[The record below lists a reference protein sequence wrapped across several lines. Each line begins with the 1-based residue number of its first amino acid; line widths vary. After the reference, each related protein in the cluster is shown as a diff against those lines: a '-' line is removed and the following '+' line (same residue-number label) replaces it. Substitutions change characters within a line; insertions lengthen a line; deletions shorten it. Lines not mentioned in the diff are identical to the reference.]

1 MSTGLSRVD
10 FAKSLGVPVSA
21 YANYEWGNAKVP
33 ARVGWNVCHQF
44 GINQEWLAT
53 GKEPRRPAYQLH
65 TLMVPDEAF
74 DEPFS
79 AVFER
84 YLCEEIVKRRAEEL
98 RATGEISSTGGMEA
112 PIKPGVGSEMALPY
126 LIDLLNAS
134 AQRLPI
140 HLHWKLFDEVVAA
153 IRRLDDRYAAEIR
166 QYEAAKEAATGL
178 AAVTR
183 WRVKSGVEIRVAETQ
198 FDKTQFF
205 GDTSDVR
212 LTWNDLRK
220 RLVKATDGSGKKSEA
235 AKFVG
240 VNQSNLTRWIND
252 EREPGAQ
259 AAFRILEWVTAEE
272 AKTKSPGTGAT
283 ESGQMTPKGKDNEQ
297 VQSSEPRE
305 VSPGRSSKSTPQRR
319 KSTTGK

>member
-10 FAKSLGVPVSA
+10 FAKSLGVSLSA

-33 ARVGWNVCHQF
+33 ARIGWNVCHQF

-65 TLMVPDEAF
+65 TLMVPDDAF
-74 DEPFS
+74 DGPFS
-79 AVFER
+79 LVFER
-84 YLCEEIVKRRAEEL
+84 YLCGEIAKRRAEEL
-98 RATGEISSTGGMEA
+98 RATGEISSTGAMEA
-112 PIKPGVGSEMALPY
+112 PMRPGVGSENALPY
-126 LIDLLNAS
+126 LIDFLKAS
-134 AQRLPI
+134 GEKLPL

-153 IRRLDDRYAAEIR
+153 IRRLNERYAAEIR
-166 QYEAAKEAATGL
+166 KHEAAKEAPTGL
-178 AAVTR
+178 AAASR
-183 WRVKSGVEIRVAETQ
+183 WEVKSGVEIRVSQ
-198 FDKTQFF
+198 IKFDKPQIF

-220 RLVKATDGSGKKSEA
+220 RLVRATDDSGKKSEA
-235 AKFVG
+235 AKFIG

-272 AKTKSPGTGAT
+272 AKTKSPGSADTLPEQA
-283 ESGQMTPKGKDNEQ
+283 TPKGKDNEQ
-297 VQSSEPRE
+297 VHNSEPRQ
-305 VSPGRSSKSTPQRR
+305 VSALRRTKSTSRR
-319 KSTTGK
+319 KGAAGK

>member
-74 DEPFS
+74 NEPFS
-79 AVFER
+79 AVFGR
-84 YLCEEIVKRRAEEL
+84 YLCDEIAKRRAEEL

-112 PIKPGVGSEMALPY
+112 PIRPGVGSEMALPY

-166 QYEAAKEAATGL
+166 QHEAAKEAATGL
-178 AAVTR
+178 ASVTR
-183 WRVKSGVEIRVAETQ
+183 WRVKSGVEIRVGETK

-272 AKTKSPGTGAT
+272 AKSPGTGAT
-283 ESGQMTPKGKDNEQ
+283 ESGQMTRTGDQENENKFEPGKPSRSPK
-297 VQSSEPRE
+297 P
-305 VSPGRSSKSTPQRR
+305 KSTSQKRQPR
-319 KSTTGK
+319 